1 MELVL
6 TKENP
11 DGSADFDLTLSPL
24 EVQHLVNFGLVEILK
39 RAVEEGKQYVPSEA
53 STECTSCVDNTGSG
67 ETDCLYGPCV
77 KSGKSELQ
85 CVCDQIDKIPY

>member
-1 MELVL
+1 MELIL

-39 RAVEEGKQYVPSEA
+39 KAIEEGKQYVPTSE
-53 STECTSCVDNTGSG
+53 TGVGNSRSG
-67 ETDCLYGPCV
+67 EEDCVYGPCV
-77 KSGKSELQ
+77 KSGKSELA
-85 CVCDQIDKIPY
+85 CVCDQITKVPY

>member
-1 MELVL
+1 MELTL

-39 RAVEEGKQYVPSEA
+39 KAIEEGKQYVPA
-53 STECTSCVDNTGSG
+53 STSSVDNTRSG

-77 KSGKSELQ
+77 KSGKSELA
-85 CVCDQIDKIPY
+85 CVCDQVTKVPY

>member
-1 MELVL
+1 MELTL
-6 TKENP
+6 TKENE

-39 RAVEEGKQYVPSEA
+39 RALEEGKQYVPSEV
-53 STECTSCVDNTGSG
+53 SVGNTGSG
-67 ETDCLYGPCV
+67 EQDCVYGPCV

-85 CVCDQIDKIPY
+85 CVCDQVAKIPY

>member
-1 MELVL
+1 MELIL

-39 RAVEEGKQYVPSEA
+39 KAIEEGKQYVPL
-53 STECTSCVDNTGSG
+53 DNTSG
-67 ETDCLYGPCV
+67 TEGT
-77 KSGKSELQ
+77 SELQ
-85 CVCDQIDKIPY
+85 S

>member
-1 MELVL
+1 MELTL
-6 TKENP
+6 TKENE

-24 EVQHLVNFGLVEILK
+24 EVQQLVNFGLVEMLK
-39 RAVEEGKQYVPSEA
+39 RAIEEGKQYVPA
-53 STECTSCVDNTGSG
+53 STSSVDNTGSG

-85 CVCDQIDKIPY
+85 CVCDQIDKIPD

>member
-1 MELVL
+1 MELKL

-24 EVQHLVNFGLVEILK
+24 EVQQLVNFGLVEILK
-39 RAVEEGKQYVPSEA
+39 KAIEEGKQYVPASEV
-53 STECTSCVDNTGSG
+53 SVGDTGSG
-67 ETDCLYGPCV
+67 ETDCVYGPCV

-85 CVCDQIDKIPY
+85 CVCDQVDKIPY

>member
-24 EVQHLVNFGLVEILK
+24 EVQQLVNFGLVEILK
-39 RAVEEGKQYVPSEA
+39 KAVEEGKKYVPSEA
-53 STECTSCVDNTGSG
+53 STECTSSVGNTRSG
-67 ETDCLYGPCV
+67 EEDCVYGPCV
-77 KSGKSELQ
+77 KSGKSKLQ
-85 CVCDQIDKIPY
+85 CICDQVDKIPY

>member
-24 EVQHLVNFGLVEILK
+24 EVQQLVNFGLVEILK
-39 RAVEEGKQYVPSEA
+39 KAVEEGKQYVPVNSEA
-53 STECTSCVDNTGSG
+53 SVVNTACG
-67 ETDCLYGPCV
+67 ENDCLHGSCIQR
-77 KSGKSELQ
+77 KEST
-85 CVCDQIDKIPY
+85 

>member
-24 EVQHLVNFGLVEILK
+24 EVQQLVNFGLVEILK
-39 RAVEEGKQYVPSEA
+39 KAVEEGKKYVPTSE
-53 STECTSCVDNTGSG
+53 SSVGNTRSG
-67 ETDCLYGPCV
+67 EEDCVYGPCV
-77 KSGKSELQ
+77 KSGKSKLQ
-85 CVCDQIDKIPY
+85 CICDQVDKIPY